1 MRISS
6 IFTIPGFPRQ
16 LMSKAT
22 GLISRAYIPRFL
34 RRPLWGYLIKLIGIE
49 GNTISGDLIQH
60 KNFTSLF
67 TRHLPE
73 NSRPIPEN
81 DDWLSPSD
89 GVLVEHSSVTA
100 ELSLTLKGT
109 PYSLRELLPFSPLEN
124 YYGYQALQ
132 IYLAPYNYHRFHAPC
147 ELNVISAIT
156 EPGDLQP
163 VAPKLI
169 RRSMRI
175 IKKNRRIILHCK
187 DKNNRSL
194 ALIYV
199 GALNVGRMQFTFDK
213 TLGQSFKQ
221 YSTREYDPPIKIA
234 RGDDMGCFE
243 MGSTVV
249 LLAPPELDC
258 KIKINETTT
267 AKASLLTNES

>member
-1 MRISS
+1 MPISS
-6 IFTIPGFPRQ
+6 IFTIPGFPRR

-22 GLISRAYIPRFL
+22 GFLSRLYIPKFL
-34 RRPLWGYLIKLIGIE
+34 RRPLWKYIIKVIGIKE
-49 GNTISGDLIQH
+49 NTLSGDLRQH

-67 TRHLPE
+67 TRHLPRG
-73 NSRPIPEN
+73 SRPIPKN
-81 DDWLSPSD
+81 DAWLSPSD
-89 GVLVEHSSVTA
+89 GTLVEHSLVTT

-109 PYSLRELLPFSPLEN
+109 PYSLRELLPFSPTEN

-147 ELNVISAIT
+147 SLNIISAVV

-175 IKKNRRIILHCK
+175 IKKNRRVILHCK
-187 DKNNRSL
+187 DKSNRSL

-199 GALNVGRMQFTFDK
+199 GALNVGLMQFTFDK

-221 YSTREYDPPIKIA
+221 LSTRKYDPPIPITK
-234 RGDDMGCFE
+234 GDDMGCFE
-243 MGSTVV
+243 MGSTIV
-249 LLAPPELDC
+249 LIAPPELQC
-258 KIKINETTT
+258 NTKIAETTT
-267 AKASLLTNES
+267 AKTPILTNES